1 MNINRLAAKRALDLQ
16 RSAGIF
22 DHPQHDQMLCNYA
35 DAAAEDV
42 MKEIQEQLPKIVS
55 ETVDRYMNSKS
66 VEVKVDEAS
75 VKSVKSKITDLFY
88 QFSLIQACD

>member
-1 MNINRLAAKRALDLQ
+1 
-16 RSAGIF
+16 
-22 DHPQHDQMLCNYA
+22 
-35 DAAAEDV
+35 

-75 VKSVKSKITDLFY
+75 VKSVKSKITDLFLSSVVV
-88 QFSLIQACD
+88 SLITLPMEKRLRAC